1 MVLNLCTNDT
11 NLNQDIMTPIET
23 KVHSELGELE
33 GVILHTPGQELENMT
48 PDNAERALYSDIL
61 NLSVAR
67 EEYGQF
73 AGVLNKVTRTFQV
86 MDLLEGILEKDEVR
100 QKLIDKICKF
110 ENVDNIKGELLQLKS
125 GELARQLI
133 EGVTLK
139 KNTLTTFLCDERFS
153 LRPLHNFFFTRDASV
168 TTYDRVLISKMANR
182 VRAREAIIM
191 EAIFNNSPLIRT
203 STYSPF
209 DINRDDRHVT
219 IEGGDVIIARDDI
232 TVIGNSARTTTRGVD
247 FMVDQ
252 LKKKRTRHYIVVQ
265 QLPHTPESF
274 IHLDMVFT
282 LLNVNEC
289 MVYEPVIFHS
299 AQLKTITITVDNGEV
314 ISIETKDNLLAA
326 LKELGLDMKPIMC
339 GGTKDIWLQER
350 EQWHSGA
357 NFFAIAPGKVMGY
370 ERNVHTMEEMSNNGY
385 EILRAVDILS
395 GNVNLDDHKK
405 FVVTIEG
412 SELSRGGGGARCMS
426 MPVRRKDVE
435 W

>member
-1 MVLNLCTNDT
+1 
-11 NLNQDIMTPIET
+11 MTPIET
-23 KVHSELGELE
+23 KVFSELGELE

-61 NLSVAR
+61 NLAVAK
-67 EEYGQF
+67 EEYNQF

-86 MDLLEGILEKDEVR
+86 MELLEGILEKDEVK
-100 QKLIDKICKF
+100 QTLIDKICVF
-110 ENVDNIKGELLQLKS
+110 ENVENIKSELLTLPAN
-125 GELARQLI
+125 ELARQLI

-139 KNTLTTFLCDERFS
+139 RNTLTTFLSDERFS

-191 EAIFNNSPLIRT
+191 EAIFNNSPLIKT
-203 STYSPF
+203 TTYTPF
-209 DINRDDRHVT
+209 DINNDDKDVT

-232 TVIGNSARTTTRGVD
+232 TIIGNSARTTTKGID
-247 FMVDQ
+247 FMVEQ
-252 LKKKRTRHYIVVQ
+252 MKAKKQRHYIVVQ

-282 LLNVNEC
+282 LLSTYEC
-289 MVYEPVIFHS
+289 MVYEPVILKS

-314 ISIETKDNLLAA
+314 ASIEIKDNLLSA
-326 LKELGLDMKPIMC
+326 LKELGLDMKPVMC
-339 GGTKDIWLQER
+339 GGTKDIWMQER

-357 NFFAIAPGKVMGY
+357 NFLAIAPGKVMGY
-370 ERNVHTMEEMSNNGY
+370 ERNVHTMNEMNKNGY
-385 EILRAVDILS
+385 EIIKAVDVLS
-395 GNVNLDDHKK
+395 GKTDLDNYNKY
-405 FVVTIEG
+405 VVAIEG

-426 MPVRRKDVE
+426 MPIRRKDVE

>member
-1 MVLNLCTNDT
+1 
-11 NLNQDIMTPIET
+11 MTAIET

-67 EEYGQF
+67 EEYDQF

-86 MDLLEGILEKDEVR
+86 MDLLNGILEKDEVK

-110 ENVDNIKGELLQLKS
+110 ENVENIKGELLQLPV

-139 KNTLTTFLCDERFS
+139 KNTLTTFLSDERFS

-209 DINRDDRHVT
+209 DINRDDKNVT
-219 IEGGDVIIARDDI
+219 IEGGDVIIARDDVI
-232 TVIGNSARTTTRGVD
+232 IIGNSARTTTRGID
-247 FMVDQ
+247 FMVEQ
-252 LKKKRTRHYIVVQ
+252 MKKKRTRHNIIVQ

-289 MVYEPVIFHS
+289 MVYEPVILRS

-314 ISIETKDNLLAA
+314 ISIETKENLLKAM
-326 LKELGLDMKPIMC
+326 KELGMDMKPIMC
-339 GGTKDIWLQER
+339 GGTKDIWMQER

-370 ERNVHTMEEMSNNGY
+370 ERNVHTMEEMNRNGY
-385 EILRAVDILS
+385 EIIKAVDVLS
-395 GNVNLDDHKK
+395 GEADLSQYKK
-405 FVVTIEG
+405 YVITIEG